1 MNNYRVFGQN
11 VYISNNSRETG
22 LNNNDLIIGQ
32 SGSSKTGSYVVPNLQ
47 VIDHSLIVADTKR
60 LLYYNFRDSLR
71 ARGFKVMMLDFKEPL
86 SSVNSYNPLRF
97 IRRNNDGSFRE
108 QDIITIANSLVPIMD
123 EHEPFWEQAA
133 RSFLACMI
141 GYVLEFTPAENH
153 SIVGV
158 IRAFQDYCIPEK
170 REKFD
175 LILVKH
181 PHSFYSRK
189 YAQMVSSQKAE
200 KMWASIQAFV
210 AEALNPFDAV
220 EYNDL
225 LIGNVDNQVD
235 FAALGRSKAVL
246 FLNVSD
252 SDRTFDP
259 LVNLLYTQAFQ
270 VLIREADMTDAGRL
284 RVPVRFILDD
294 FATNTVIQ
302 DFDKLISVIRSRE
315 IYVSIVLQCKSQLES
330 IYNTA
335 VANTIAN
342 NCDHTLYLGGHD
354 RETAE
359 YVAINA
365 DDSIENVLTMPRDQ
379 AYLIETG
386 TRARVIRKIT
396 PYSKVKARSDAP
408 GNEPE
413 V

>member
-1 MNNYRVFGQN
+1 MDNYRIFGQN
-11 VYISNNSRETG
+11 AIISNDSRETG

-32 SGSSKTGSYVVPNLQ
+32 SGSAKTGSYVSPNLQ
-47 VIDHSLIVADTKR
+47 VINHSLIVTDTKR
-60 LLYYNFRDSLR
+60 QLYYDYGYSLTE
-71 ARGFKVMMLDFKEPL
+71 RGFKVMMIDFKEPYCSL
-86 SSVNSYNPLRF
+86 NAYNPLRF
-97 IRRNNDGSFRE
+97 VRRNSDGSFRE
-108 QDIITIANSLVPIMD
+108 QDIITIAKSLVPILD
-123 EHEPFWEQAA
+123 KNEPFWEQAA
-133 RSFLACMI
+133 RSFVSCMI
-141 GYVLEFTPAENH
+141 GYVLEFTPEENH
-153 SIVGV
+153 NMVGV
-158 IRAFQDYCIPEK
+158 MKAYQDYNNPEK
-170 REKFD
+170 RMKFD
-175 LILVKH
+175 MTLLEH
-181 PHSFYSRK
+181 PDSFYARR
-189 YAQMVSSQKAE
+189 YVQMNSSQKAE

-210 AEALNPFDAV
+210 AEALNPFDAA
-220 EYNDL
+220 EYHYL
-225 LIGNVDNQVD
+225 LGNNCMDQVD
-235 FAALGRSKAVL
+235 FDSLGRQRTVL

-259 LVNLLYTQAFQ
+259 IVNLLYTQAFQ
-270 VLIREADMTDAGRL
+270 VLIREADMSRDGRL
-284 RVPVRFILDD
+284 HIPVRFILDD
-294 FATNTVIQ
+294 FATNTTIP

-315 IYVSIVLQCKSQLES
+315 IYVSIILQCKSQLES

-396 PYSKVKARSDAP
+396 PYSKVKARSDAD

-413 V
+413 A